1 MTQSLLLRRRV
12 PPEHALRRGCIITLH
27 GGAGTLDDL
36 VPLARSISPSFE
48 VIAVEAPRRVHYGES
63 SAYTWYYAEEP
74 NRPEPITFGDSLIQ
88 LEQLVY
94 EISEQNQ
101 AGYEPLY
108 LLGLDQGAL
117 LALAL
122 ALVVP
127 DYLAGVVAICGC
139 LPEISGWPLPDRELN
154 NLPVQLVYEPEDSQ
168 LPSALVE
175 LAKTELTKRGGAATL
190 SAVSGA
196 RKLESV
202 VFEVVGEWMRKRI
215 S

>member
-1 MTQSLLLRRRV
+1 
-12 PPEHALRRGCIITLH
+12 LRRGSIITLH

-48 VIAVEAPRRVHYGES
+48 VIAVEAPRRAHYLES
-63 SAYTWYYAEEP
+63 TAYNWYYAHEP
-74 NRPEPITFGDSLIQ
+74 NHPEPVTFGDSLFQ

-94 EISEQNQ
+94 EISEANHEER
-101 AGYEPLY
+101 EPLY
-108 LLGLDQGAL
+108 LIGFDQGAL

-122 ALVVP
+122 AAVVP

-154 NLPVQLVYEPEDSQ
+154 NLPVQLVYDPEDSE
-168 LPSALVE
+168 LPSVLVE

-190 SAVSGA
+190 SAVGGA
-196 RKLESV
+196 RKLEPV